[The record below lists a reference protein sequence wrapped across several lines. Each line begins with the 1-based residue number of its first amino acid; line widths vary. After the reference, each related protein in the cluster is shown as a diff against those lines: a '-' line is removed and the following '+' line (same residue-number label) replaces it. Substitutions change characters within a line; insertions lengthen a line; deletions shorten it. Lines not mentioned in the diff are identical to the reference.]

1 MPVERQAFTM
11 ARVAIVRPV
20 TYRSTLSPLRKA
32 KSENNLFDASN
43 NRLNGSI
50 SFIVFP
56 KIAPS
61 VACGISCLPLQTATL
76 IFLLMV
82 ISLMVIP
89 PLSNYKPITDYWCF
103 RSCSVVAFTGFCV
116 VTTVTD
122 STTECT
128 GFVFTFLFL
137 FL

>member
-32 KSENNLFDASN
+32 KSENNLFDAYN

-50 SFIVFP
+50 SVIVCS

-89 PLSNYKPITDYWCF
+89 PYPITNPL
-103 RSCSVVAFTGFCV
+103 RTTGVSVPVPM
-116 VTTVTD
+116 
-122 STTECT
+122 
-128 GFVFTFLFL
+128 
-137 FL
+137 